1 MQLPG
6 NIPSA
11 ERWWQT
17 LERVLN
23 HPLLRLGEST
33 LTLGT
38 IGTAIV
44 LTLLLFW
51 IVAVLRRWLTTRLL
65 TRSQMD
71 DHARHTIGTVV
82 SYVLI
87 LVGFMV
93 ILQTVGIDLTT
104 LNVLAGAI
112 GVGIGLGLQEVANNF
127 ISGVII
133 LFERPIKVGDRVVV
147 GDIEGSVAEIRARS
161 TTIVTFDNIAVIVP
175 NSKFVTENV
184 VNWSYTDPKV
194 RFRIPVG
201 VAYGTDP
208 RIVERALIEAARE
221 VPEVLADPPPNVF
234 FKEFGDSSL
243 NFEVR
248 VWTTT
253 MLYQRGGFVSNINFA
268 IHRKLEEHGIA
279 VPFPQRD
286 LHVRGGDLRV
296 VVRSEGEK

>member
-1 MQLPG
+1 MQLRG

-23 HPLLRLGEST
+23 YPLVRLGEST

-51 IVAVLRRWLTTRLL
+51 IVALLRRWLTTRLL
-65 TRSQMD
+65 TRSRMD

-208 RIVERALIEAARE
+208 RLVERALIEAARE
-221 VPEVLADPPPNVF
+221 VPEVLSDPAPNVF

-248 VWTTT
+248 AWTTT